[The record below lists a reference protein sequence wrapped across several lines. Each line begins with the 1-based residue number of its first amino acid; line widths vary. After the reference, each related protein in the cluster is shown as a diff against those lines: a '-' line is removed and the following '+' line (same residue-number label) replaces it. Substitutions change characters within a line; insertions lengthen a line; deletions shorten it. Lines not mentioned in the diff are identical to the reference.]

1 MKYYTHKYTIK
12 MKSQSFLAII
22 LATVILVA
30 CGEQPEGLD
39 AKKAA
44 LTAAKGQVTTLKAEI
59 ASLEREIKL
68 EDPDFMK
75 SLESA
80 ILVTSLDTETTPFHH
95 EVQVR
100 GSVMSRTNMTISSEV
115 IGQLKF
121 LYIKEGQAVR
131 KGEVIGLV
139 DSENILEAIDEVQT
153 RLDFAITVYEKR
165 ERLWKKNIG
174 TEIQYLESKNNKETL
189 EKQLVSLD
197 TQLEKTKI
205 KAPKTGVIERV
216 PANDGELV
224 QPGSP
229 IAFLVSNEDM
239 YITAEVSEA
248 FIGKF
253 KKGDIVKVGI
263 PSLGETFTSSINSI
277 GRVINAASR
286 TYTIEVK
293 LPRNE
298 AFMKTNLTTVIH
310 LTDYK
315 TDKAIVIP
323 SRIIQEDLKG
333 NFVYRIE
340 DNTAKKVHVE
350 LGLSFD
356 NHTQVLNG
364 LSEGD
369 QVVDKG
375 NRVVGHG
382 SVVSIQD

>member
-1 MKYYTHKYTIK
+1 

-22 LATVILVA
+22 LATIIIVA
-30 CGEQPEGLD
+30 CGEKPEGLD

-44 LTAAKGQVTTLKAEI
+44 LTDAKDQMATLKAQV
-59 ASLEREIKL
+59 ATLEREIKL
-68 EDPDFMK
+68 EDPTFMK

-80 ILVTSLDTETTPFHH
+80 ILVTTLNTEITPFHH

-115 IGQLKF
+115 MGQLKS
-121 LYIKEGQAVR
+121 LYVKEGQSVKR
-131 KGEVIGLV
+131 GDVIGEV
-139 DSENILEAIDEVQT
+139 DSENLLKAIDEVQT

-165 ERLWKKNIG
+165 ERLWKKDIG

-189 EKQLVSLD
+189 EKQMETLA

-205 KAPKTGVIERV
+205 KAPRTGVIERV

-253 KKGDIVKVGI
+253 IKGDEVKVTI

-286 TYTIEVK
+286 TYSIEVK

-315 TDKAIVIP
+315 TDEAIVIP

-333 NFVYRIE
+333 NFVYKIE

-350 LGLSFD
+350 LGLSFGND
-356 NHTQVLNG
+356 TQVLNG
-364 LSEGD
+364 LSKGD